1 MAKGEIQNVIRD
13 KVIRDDVKDH
23 YESQV
28 RSANYLLVAHAA
40 GLVGCLSVLK
50 DYATTPQLK
59 GMGSFIVLFGVG
71 LICAI
76 LNYIGVAFTVMVAT
90 SSDPVSKKGAGAVI
104 GITVFGFACGIVSL
118 IALVAAIATII
129 SRFSSL

>member
-1 MAKGEIQNVIRD
+1 MADGK

-28 RSANYLLVAHAA
+28 RSANYLPVAHAA
-40 GLVGCLSVLK
+40 GLLGCLSVLK

-59 GMGSFIVLFGVG
+59 GMGSFVVLFGVG

-76 LNYIGVAFTVMVAT
+76 INYIGIAFTVMAGT
-90 SSDPVSKKGAGAVI
+90 SQDPISRKGTAFVV
-104 GITVFGFACGIVSL
+104 GITVFGFACGIAAL
-118 IALVAAIATII
+118 IFLFAAIATII
-129 SRFSSL
+129 FRFSSL